1 MASQPNSI
9 WVDGC
14 PAQALPLPDRGL
26 DFGDGLFETLLL
38 SAGRP
43 LYLEFHLQ
51 RLAQGL
57 RVLGFPDCLADI
69 KDQIHAVLNS
79 GEFPGEMVMRV
90 TVTRGGGP
98 RGYLP
103 PQVTIPRVIIVTSA
117 RTGQSY
123 LEMPPPAVLTVA
135 KIRWGSQPRLAG
147 IKHLNRLEQVL
158 AAREREAAAVDEVVM
173 LNQAG
178 GVVSVSAGNLFVVN
192 GDELLTPQLAE
203 CGVLGTRRRLIIEQ
217 LAPVLGLQVRELEMT
232 VAQLES
238 AEEVF
243 YCNALV
249 GVRPVGRFGAVRWQG
264 HKVCTALHTLLCEGA
279 Q

>member
-9 WVDGC
+9 WVDGS
-14 PAQALPLPDRGL
+14 PGQALPLPDRGL

-38 SAGRP
+38 LAGKP
-43 LYLEFHLQ
+43 LYLEFHMQ
-51 RLAQGL
+51 RLEQGL
-57 RVLGFPDCLADI
+57 RVLGFPDCLAGI

-79 GEFPGEMVMRV
+79 GDFPGEMAMRV

-103 PQVTIPRVIIVTSA
+103 PQATVPRVIIVTSA
-117 RTGQSY
+117 RTGQST
-123 LEMPPPAVLTVA
+123 LEVPSPARLAVA
-135 KIRWGSQPRLAG
+135 KIRWGCQPRLAG

-203 CGVLGTRRRLIIEQ
+203 CGVLGTRRRLIIER
-217 LAPVLGLQVRELEMT
+217 LAPGLGLQVRELELT
-232 VAQLES
+232 LAQMES

-249 GVRPVGRFGAVRWQG
+249 GVRPVGSFGAARWQS
-264 HKVCTALHTLLCEGA
+264 HKVCAALHTLLCEGA